1 MESDKMMPGGLTEA
15 RPATPEIQEIATTV
29 KSQLEEKTNK
39 TYEKFE
45 AVEYKSQVVAG
56 INYYIK
62 VHLGGNSYVHIKVF
76 KSLPYQNKPLELS
89 GYQVDK
95 TKDDELT
102 GF

>member
-1 MESDKMMPGGLTEA
+1 MESEEMLAGGLTEP
-15 RPATPEIQEIATTV
+15 RPATPEIQEIANKV
-29 KSQLEEKTNK
+29 KPQLEEKTNK

-45 AVEYKSQVVAG
+45 AIIYRSQVVAG
-56 INYYIK
+56 TNYYIK
-62 VHLGGNSYVHIKVF
+62 VHVGGNNYVHIRVF
-76 KSLPYQNKPLELS
+76 QSLPHQEDPLKLI

>member
-1 MESDKMMPGGLTEA
+1 MESEEMLAGGLTEP
-15 RPATPEIQEIATTV
+15 RPATPEIQEIANKV
-29 KSQLEEKTNK
+29 KPQLEEKTKK

-62 VHLGGNSYVHIKVF
+62 VHVGGNSYVHIIVF
-76 KSLPYQNKPLELS
+76 QNLPQLNEPLKLS

>member
-1 MESDKMMPGGLTEA
+1 MESDKMLAGGLTEP

-29 KSQLEEKTNK
+29 KPQIEEETKK

-45 AVEYKSQVVAG
+45 AILYRSQVVAG
-56 INYYIK
+56 IIYYIK
-62 VHLGGNSYVHIKVF
+62 VHVGGNSYVHIKVLQ
-76 KSLPYQNKPLELS
+76 SLPYQNKPLELS

-95 TKDDELT
+95 TKDDKLT